1 MYIILKY
8 VLIKIKIK
16 LHNKYMSSCN
26 NLLNI
31 FWCGGE
37 QMWGFALL
45 CQKYIESLKT
55 CPLPQNLPPPS
66 FLKKWTESIC
76 YA

>member
-16 LHNKYMSSCN
+16 LHKYMSSCN

-31 FWCGGE
+31 FWCVWGGGK
-37 QMWGFALL
+37 QKYGFALL

-55 CPLPQNLPPPS
+55 CPLLPS
-66 FLKKWTESIC
+66 
-76 YA
+76 